1 MLVIDHDSTE
11 GEMIFDSTD
20 GWDITIASLWQLL
33 ESYADYDLKETESGG
48 IAASIPIVLEH
59 FPSLLEI
66 LTAHPGEIEFT
77 QKGEH
82 IWVWIRNLLS
92 KKDIYRKEESKDKL
106 NEKLRLSG
114 WNMGSRSLSE
124 FQMTNLIQTS
134 RRDEAAIFSVPGAGK
149 TVEALAYSVVVGGP
163 NVMFLVIAPRNA
175 FIAWEQEL
183 EATLSI
189 TKNQIIRA
197 SGNDDEIRGKLI
209 IPSTPYRAV
218 LVNYNRLWYRYRA
231 FTDYVLKMTEKGHT
245 IVTIMDE
252 SHHFKG
258 GKAFTSAVKRVTPF
272 ADHRILLSGTPM
284 PKGPEDL
291 VHQFKAL
298 IPYKSGDINDT
309 NVQEFT
315 QKRFVRTTKND
326 LNLKKVNIKFHEFEM
341 DKIQRQ
347 MYELLTDIY
356 SAEFAAKGN
365 RKATAD
371 ISRLQRVIIY
381 LVMHTSNPLLINEL
395 LAGVLTK
402 VNPKLSQRFISLK
415 KELTD
420 YGPKVR
426 FACERAR
433 ELANENK
440 KVLIWTSF
448 VDNVEF
454 IADELQDLGAVFIR
468 GDVPT
473 IGSDESSFIYNAQH
487 ESDEEQESTREERI
501 HKFKT
506 DPECMVLVA
515 NPAAAGEGISLHDV
529 CHHAIYVD
537 RTFHATEFMQSMDR
551 IHRYGKDGNH
561 DIICQKYETYIDI
574 LQCKSSVDSTV
585 HRNLARKMEAMYKW
599 LNDSSLSPQLGMLDP
614 FISEEEM
621 NDLINVRE

>member
-1 MLVIDHDSTE
+1 MLVIDHDPNE
-11 GEMIFDSTD
+11 GDMNFTSSE
-20 GWDITIASLWQLL
+20 GWDDTIASIWQQL
-33 ESYADYDLKETESGG
+33 ESHTDYDLKELESGG
-48 IAASIPIVLEH
+48 IAVSIPTIIENFV
-59 FPSLLEI
+59 PLLEI
-66 LTAHPGEIEFT
+66 LSAHSDGITFT
-77 QKGEH
+77 DKGET
-82 IWVWIRNLLS
+82 IFSWIRKLLS
-92 KKDIYRKEESKDKL
+92 KPDTYRKKETKNKINKKL
-106 NEKLRLSG
+106 LLAG
-114 WNMGSRSLSE
+114 WNMKDRSLSE
-124 FQMTNLIQTS
+124 FQMTNLIETS

-163 NVMFLVIAPRNA
+163 DVIFLVISPRNA

-189 TKNQIIRA
+189 QKNQVIRA
-197 SGNDDEIRGKLI
+197 SGTDDEIRGKLI

-231 FTDYVLKMTEKGHT
+231 FADYIHKMTEKGHT
-245 IVTIMDE
+245 VVTIMDE

-272 ADHRILLSGTPM
+272 ADHRVILSGTPM
-284 PKGPEDL
+284 PKGPSDL
-291 VHQFKAL
+291 VHQFKTL
-298 IPYKSGDINDT
+298 IPSLSGEIDEL

-315 QKRFVRTTKND
+315 QERFVRTTKND
-326 LNLKKVNIKFHEFEM
+326 LKLNKVKLVFHEFEM
-341 DKIQRQ
+341 DKIQHL
-347 MYELLTDIY
+347 MYDLLTDIY

-371 ISRLQRVIIY
+371 LSRLQRIIIY
-381 LVMHTSNPLLINEL
+381 LIMHVSNPLLVNDL

-402 VNPKLSQRFISLK
+402 VNPKLSKQFTSLK
-415 KELTD
+415 NELTD

-426 FACERAR
+426 YACERAR

-448 VDNVEF
+448 VDNVAY
-454 IADELQDLGAVFIR
+454 IAEELQDLGAVFIR

-473 IGSDESSFIYNAQH
+473 IGSDESSFISTSQK
-487 ESDEEQESTREERI
+487 ESDEEHEATREERI
-501 HKFKT
+501 NKFKT

-551 IHRYGKDGNH
+551 IHRYGKDGNG
-561 DIICQKYETYIDI
+561 DIICQKYETYIEI
-574 LQCKSSVDSTV
+574 LQCTNSVDRTV

-599 LNDSSLSPQLGMLDP
+599 LNDPSLSPQLGMLDP

-621 NDLINVRE
+621 NELITVRE

>member
-1 MLVIDHDSTE
+1 MLVIDHDPNE
-11 GEMIFDSTD
+11 GDMTFTSSK
-20 GWDITIASLWQLL
+20 GWDNTIASIWQQL
-33 ESYADYDLKETESGG
+33 EAHTDYDLKELESGG
-48 IAASIPIVLEH
+48 IAVSIPTIIENFV
-59 FPSLLEI
+59 PLLDI
-66 LTAHPGEIEFT
+66 LSAHSDGITFT
-77 QKGEH
+77 DKGET
-82 IWVWIRNLLS
+82 IFSWIRKLLS
-92 KKDIYRKEESKDKL
+92 KPDTYRKKETKKKI
-106 NEKLRLSG
+106 NEKLVLAG
-114 WNMGSRSLSE
+114 WNMKDRCLSE
-124 FQMTNLIQTS
+124 FQMANLIETS

-163 NVMFLVIAPRNA
+163 NVIFLVISPRNA

-189 TKNQIIRA
+189 QKNQVIRA
-197 SGNDDEIRGKLI
+197 SGTDDEIRGKLI
-209 IPSTPYRAV
+209 LPSTPYRAV

-231 FTDYVLKMTEKGHT
+231 FADYIHKMTEKGHT
-245 IVTIMDE
+245 VVTIMDE

-272 ADHRILLSGTPM
+272 ADHRIILSGTPM
-284 PKGPEDL
+284 PKGPSDL
-291 VHQFKAL
+291 VHQFKTL
-298 IPYKSGDINDT
+298 VPSSSGEIDED

-315 QKRFVRTTKND
+315 QGRFVRTTKND
-326 LNLKKVNIKFHEFEM
+326 LKLNEVKLVFHEFEM
-341 DKIQRQ
+341 DKIQHL
-347 MYELLTDIY
+347 MYDLLTDIY

-371 ISRLQRVIIY
+371 LSRLQRIIIY
-381 LVMHTSNPLLINEL
+381 LIMHVSNPLLVNDL

-402 VNPKLSQRFISLK
+402 VNPKLSKQFTSLK
-415 KELTD
+415 NELTD

-426 FACERAR
+426 YACERAR

-448 VDNVEF
+448 VDNVAY
-454 IADELQDLGAVFIR
+454 IAEELQDLGAVYIR

-473 IGSDESSFIYNAQH
+473 IGSDESSFISNSQK
-487 ESDEEQESTREERI
+487 ESDEEYEATREERI
-501 HKFKT
+501 NKFKT

-551 IHRYGKDGNH
+551 IHRYGKDGNG
-561 DIICQKYETYIDI
+561 DIICQKYETYIEI
-574 LQCKSSVDSTV
+574 LQCTNSVDRTV

-599 LNDSSLSPQLGMLDP
+599 LNDPSLSPQLGMLDP

-621 NDLINVRE
+621 NELITVRE

>member
-1 MLVIDHDSTE
+1 MLVIDHDPNE
-11 GEMIFDSTD
+11 GDMNFTSSE
-20 GWDITIASLWQLL
+20 GWDDTIASIWQQL
-33 ESYADYDLKETESGG
+33 ESHTDYDLKELESGG
-48 IAASIPIVLEH
+48 IAVSIPTIIENFV
-59 FPSLLEI
+59 PLLEI
-66 LTAHPGEIEFT
+66 LSAHSDGITFT
-77 QKGEH
+77 DKGET
-82 IWVWIRNLLS
+82 IFSWIRKLLS
-92 KKDIYRKEESKDKL
+92 KPDTYRKKETKNKINKKL
-106 NEKLRLSG
+106 LLAG
-114 WNMGSRSLSE
+114 WNMKDRSLSE
-124 FQMTNLIQTS
+124 FQMTNLIETS

-163 NVMFLVIAPRNA
+163 DVIFLVISPRNA

-189 TKNQIIRA
+189 QKNQVIRA
-197 SGNDDEIRGKLI
+197 SGTDDEIRGKLI

-231 FTDYVLKMTEKGHT
+231 FADYIHKMTEKGHT
-245 IVTIMDE
+245 VVTIMDE

-272 ADHRILLSGTPM
+272 ADHRVILSGTPM
-284 PKGPEDL
+284 PKGPSDL
-291 VHQFKAL
+291 VHQFKTL
-298 IPYKSGDINDT
+298 IPSLSGEIDEL

-315 QKRFVRTTKND
+315 QERFVRTTKND
-326 LNLKKVNIKFHEFEM
+326 LKLNKVKLVFHEFEM
-341 DKIQRQ
+341 DKIQHL
-347 MYELLTDIY
+347 MYDLLTDIY

-371 ISRLQRVIIY
+371 LSRLQRIIIY
-381 LVMHTSNPLLINEL
+381 LIMHVSNPLLVNDL

-402 VNPKLSQRFISLK
+402 VNPKLSKQFTSLK
-415 KELTD
+415 NELTD

-426 FACERAR
+426 YACERAR

-448 VDNVEF
+448 VDNVSY
-454 IADELQDLGAVFIR
+454 IAEELQDLGAVFIR

-473 IGSDESSFIYNAQH
+473 IGSDESSFISTSQN
-487 ESDEEQESTREERI
+487 ESDEEHEATREERI
-501 HKFKT
+501 NKFKT

-551 IHRYGKDGNH
+551 IHRYGKDGNG
-561 DIICQKYETYIDI
+561 DIICQKYETYIEI
-574 LQCKSSVDSTV
+574 LQCSNSVDRTV

-599 LNDSSLSPQLGMLDP
+599 LNDPSLSPQLGMLDP

-621 NDLINVRE
+621 NELITVRE